1 MKKKSSAFILV
12 LIAFLVFSNTGYA
25 KSVSKKIT
33 AVFGSYVVKLNGK
46 TQSTETLANG
56 SKVYVPINDLTKLTG
71 AAVKKT
77 GTTYSITPVVKED
90 GVTKKHV
97 DGLKKELEEAK
108 EELEEAKKEFEEAM
122 ENLQDTEKIQAELD
136 DITLMVQFMDTYKNL
151 EDFTN
156 YLYFLSESLDYSY
169 FSIREDDNEKPLR
182 DSEENYE
189 QLVEGLNAISEDFDA
204 ITAAAKSQGFEYE
217 EDAKIVGEIISE
229 NERAL
234 KLFNESIE
242 LLGKYAETSQES
254 FADDSYDKASD
265 ALDISFEVQESAA
278 DGYDYY
284 LTEIV
289 GE

>member
-33 AVFGSYVVKLNGK
+33 AVFGSYVVKVNGK

-56 SKVYVPINDLTKLTG
+56 SKVYVSITDLTKLTG

-77 GTTYSITPVVKED
+77 GTTYAITPVVKED

-97 DGLKKELEEAK
+97 DALKKELEEAK
-108 EELEEAKKEFEEAM
+108 EELEVAKQEFEEAM
-122 ENLQDTEKIQAELD
+122 DNLQDTEKIQAELD

-169 FSIREDDNEKPLR
+169 YSIREGDDRPLG
-182 DSEENYE
+182 DTEESYE
-189 QLVEGLNAISEDFDA
+189 HLIEGLDAISDDFDA
-204 ITAAAKSQGFEYE
+204 IIAAAKSQGFDYA
-217 EDAKIVGEIISE
+217 EDVNIVGEIISE
-229 NERAL
+229 NEKAL
-234 KLFNESIE
+234 ELFNESIE

-254 FADDSYDKASD
+254 YADESYELASD

-278 DGYDYY
+278 DEYDYY
-284 LTEIV
+284 LSEIT
-289 GE
+289 GK